1 MVQASAQGRQDIM
14 RRMVEQR
21 GMRAQLRSGSLITG
35 QMFVAFDFFPNA
47 PKPKID
53 WSREV
58 PELPVVPSTVSDLEA
73 KITGIVAKLDKLP
86 LDTIS
91 ADLTKVLTTLSQ
103 TLEDASKAVN
113 RIDSD
118 VTPGLKTTLEGLRGT
133 ISAVDR
139 TLTSTDAT
147 LVGRDAPAQQDLR
160 DALQEI
166 ARAARS
172 LRILTD
178 FLEQHPEALIRGK
191 SAENP

>member
-1 MVQASAQGRQDIM
+1 M

-118 VTPGLKTTLEGLRGT
+118 VTPGLKTTLDGLRGT